1 MKNLDRIDYQDQE
14 TEVEIEIE
22 EIVEGVVMIG
32 MIGIVEVLVDH
43 QIEVVMIEEII
54 EIGIEMIQ
62 EIDIKGMMID
72 MIEEIDIV
80 EKDQGNLEIIILED
94 IEVGVIQVQDIKV
107 VVDNLLRNVL
117 FVVKQ
122 DIILKSV
129 GIFKNIWRK

>member
-1 MKNLDRIDYQDQE
+1 MKNLDRIDHQDQE
-14 TEVEIEIE
+14 IEVEIEIE

-94 IEVGVIQVQDIKV
+94 IEVEVIQVQDIKV
-107 VVDNLLRNVL
+107 LVDNLLRNVL

-122 DIILKSV
+122 DIILKSF

>member
-1 MKNLDRIDYQDQE
+1 MKNLDRIDHKDQE
-14 TEVEIEIE
+14 IEVEIEIE

-62 EIDIKGMMID
+62 EIDIIGMMID

-80 EKDQGNLEIIILED
+80 EKDQGHLEIIILED
-94 IEVGVIQVQDIKV
+94 IEEEVIQVQDIKV